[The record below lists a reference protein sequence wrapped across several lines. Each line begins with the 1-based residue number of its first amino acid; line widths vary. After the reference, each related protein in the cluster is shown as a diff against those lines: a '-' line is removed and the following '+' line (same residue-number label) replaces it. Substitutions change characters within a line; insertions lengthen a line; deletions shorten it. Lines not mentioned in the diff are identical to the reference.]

1 MKYSL
6 KHTALA
12 IALVGAFGVANAT
25 PLVFNTNTA
34 SVDVVGTFFS
44 GTLLE
49 SAITD
54 VTTPS
59 YTGTARTAVYDTGT
73 GLDFYYQFT
82 NNASSSTGVERFS
95 AYDFSTIGVL
105 DVDVY
110 QTASGFGDFI
120 AGTEKSDF
128 ADRTAQGVIAFSF
141 VPNTN
146 SKINP
151 GKTSYTQIIRTNAR
165 AYTDGNFGLLNG
177 HATNAA
183 AFAPALPVPE
193 PESFAM
199 LLAGLGLMGTIARRR
214 SRKES

>member
-25 PLVFNTNTA
+25 PLVYNTNTA
-34 SVDVVGTFFS
+34 SVATSSFFG
-44 GTLLE
+44 GTLLD
-49 SAITD
+49 SAITNV
-54 VTTPS
+54 VTDS

-82 NNASSSTGVERFS
+82 NDLTSDTGVERFS
-95 AYDFSTIGVL
+95 AYDFSSLGVA

-110 QTASGFGDFI
+110 QTNEAFGIFT
-120 AGTEKSDF
+120 AGTETSNF
-128 ADRTAQGVIAFSF
+128 ADRTDLGVIAFSF
-141 VPNTN
+141 VPDGL

-151 GKTSYTQIIRTNAR
+151 GMTSYTQIIRTEAR
-165 AYTDGNFGLLNG
+165 AYKDGNFGLLNG
-177 HATNAA
+177 HAANAA
-183 AFAPALPVPE
+183 GFAVAAVPE
-193 PESFAM
+193 PESLAM